1 MAPQTNVSKPRRPSL
16 SGIVAVTALVIAMG
30 GTAIAA
36 PDALRKLD
44 AKEVKQVKKVA
55 KKEANKRID
64 ARAGGLSVASAS
76 SATSATTAE
85 TAETANAVAPGSV
98 KAGSLGTIEQ
108 RQVTESI
115 ADGTGES
122 ATATCEAGEVMLSGG
137 TSTAGVGTDAGWT
150 TIRSGPDPSGWTAA
164 AFNDTGAAAS
174 LIVEVVCLA
183 P

>member
-1 MAPQTNVSKPRRPSL
+1 MDPRTNVSKPRRPSL

-44 AKEVKQVKKVA
+44 AKEMKQVKKIA

-64 ARAGGLSVASAS
+64 ARAGGLSVASAD
-76 SATSATTAE
+76 SAANAE
-85 TAETANAVAPGSV
+85 TANLANAVAPGSV
-98 KAGSLGTIEQ
+98 RAGSLGTIEQ

-115 ADGTGES
+115 ADGAGES
-122 ATATCEAGEVMLSGG
+122 ATAACEAGEVMLSGG

-150 TIRSGPDPSGWTAA
+150 VIRSGPDPSGWTAA